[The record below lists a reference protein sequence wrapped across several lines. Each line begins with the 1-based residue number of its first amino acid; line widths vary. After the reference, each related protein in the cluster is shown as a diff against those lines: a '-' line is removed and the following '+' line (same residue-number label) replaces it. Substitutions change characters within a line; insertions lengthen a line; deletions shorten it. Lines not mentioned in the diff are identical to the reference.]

1 MTRKFL
7 NFIFLCFVTTAF
19 SQTNT
24 KADQYLIDQNVSM
37 TVDEIIKTFTKSSEN
52 WDNDPQNEEYS
63 PFISAMQ
70 QNVFNYF
77 SLNEQYGTDLKKSV
91 FKKTSDYKTLS
102 DSLNKLKSAFLKTT
116 YYQIGLNN
124 VYDFSI
130 EYDMKKKGFMV
141 AIGNVLPYHCLPAF
155 LPKVIG
161 GIKFGQLNIFKK
173 YNLNSNSNN
182 SYTQYLFVPMP
193 EEQAIE
199 LENQK
204 DNVEYLLVFNVQG
217 FEIASYNDADF
228 IKDHQPNCKA
238 TLTKG
243 GDLRFIIYNEKSKA
257 IYSDKLYKKNI
268 PK

>member
-1 MTRKFL
+1 MTIKFL
-7 NFIFLCFVTTAF
+7 KFILLCSVTTTF
-19 SQTNT
+19 SQTDI
-24 KADQYLIDQNVSM
+24 KADKFLVDQNVTM
-37 TVDEIIKTFTKSSEN
+37 TVDEIINTFTKSSEN
-52 WDNDPQNEEYS
+52 WDNNPQDEEYS

-77 SLNEQYGTDLKKSV
+77 LLNEIYNTELKKSV

-102 DSLNKLKSAFLKTT
+102 DSLIKLKNSLLKTT

-141 AIGNVLPYHCLPAF
+141 AIGSVLPYHCLPAF

-161 GIKFGQLNIFKK
+161 GIKFGQLNILKK
-173 YNLNSNSNN
+173 YNLESNSDN

-199 LENQK
+199 LENEK

-217 FEIASYNDADF
+217 FETASYNDTDF

-243 GDLRFIIYNEKSKA
+243 GDLRFIIYNEKSKR
-257 IYSDKLYKKNI
+257 IYSDKLYKKTI